1 MAPSPSPVGLKLI
14 RGYRV
19 GKKIGF
25 GAQASV
31 HLLEPTAAAQA
42 KNTSSTPLPT
52 YAVKICPVPTK
63 TTKKGLSEPEINE
76 RSIGKEF
83 KLYNNHFPKLRDE
96 GMLATM
102 PFKDGIQPFGTK
114 EGKCCHLSCIATRA
128 FSVLFYPLVSYNTIA
143 NLLLLAFIL

>member
-1 MAPSPSPVGLKLI
+1 MAPSPSPVGLQLI
-14 RGYRV
+14 KGYKV

-31 HLLEPTAAAQA
+31 HLLEPTAAKANNKQ
-42 KNTSSTPLPT
+42 LPT
-52 YAVKICPVPTK
+52 YAVKICPVPSK
-63 TTKKGLSEPEINE
+63 ITKKGVSEPEINE

-102 PFKDGIQPFGTK
+102 PFKGGIQPFGTT
-114 EGKCCHLSCIATRA
+114 EGM
-128 FSVLFYPLVSYNTIA
+128 
-143 NLLLLAFIL
+143 